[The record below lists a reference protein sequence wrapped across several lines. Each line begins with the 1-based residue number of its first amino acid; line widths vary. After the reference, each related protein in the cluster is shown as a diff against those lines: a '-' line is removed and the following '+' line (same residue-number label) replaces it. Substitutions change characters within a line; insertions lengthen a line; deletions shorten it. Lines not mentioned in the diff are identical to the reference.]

1 MPSPPASAKRSY
13 ESPRRRA
20 SAADTRLAVI
30 AAATRLFTERGWAT
44 SVRDIAREAGVAVE
58 TVYGVVGSKRELL
71 KVAMDVAIV
80 GDDEPISLAE
90 RHEFA
95 ALGEGDRPTRL
106 ASAAAMMA
114 DQYSRVAALHHA
126 LEQGAETDE
135 EHAYEQQLTT
145 FAEGLALALGRRP
158 DPELVDGLQAIGSP
172 ATYLHLIRMAGWT
185 QEQYQHWLGQ
195 TMLRLVAHIPEESAR
210 PRKRSTSTPSPPTP
224 G

>member
-1 MPSPPASAKRSY
+1 MPSSPASAKRSY

-58 TVYGVVGSKRELL
+58 TVYSVVGSKRELL

-135 EHAYEQQLTT
+135 ELAVLKRHAHEQQLTT
-145 FAEGLALALGRRP
+145 FAEGLTLALGRRP

-185 QEQYQHWLGQ
+185 QEQYQQWLGQ
-195 TMLRLVAHIPEESAR
+195 TMLRLVAHIPEESA
-210 PRKRSTSTPSPPTP
+210 
-224 G
+224 

>member
-1 MPSPPASAKRSY
+1 MPSSPASAKRSY

-30 AAATRLFTERGWAT
+30 AAATRLFTVRGWAT

-58 TVYGVVGSKRELL
+58 TVYSVVGSKRELL

-95 ALGEGDRPTRL
+95 ALGEGDRRTRL
-106 ASAAAMMA
+106 AYAAAMMT

-135 EHAYEQQLTT
+135 ELAVLKRHAHEQQVTT
-145 FAEGLALALGRRP
+145 FAEGLTLALGQRP

-172 ATYLHLIRMAGWT
+172 ATYLHLTRMAGWT
-185 QEQYQHWLGQ
+185 QEQYQQWLGQ
-195 TMLRLVAHIPEESAR
+195 TMLRLVAHIPEESA
-210 PRKRSTSTPSPPTP
+210 
-224 G
+224 

>member
-1 MPSPPASAKRSY
+1 VSAKRSY

-58 TVYGVVGSKRELL
+58 TVYSVVGSKRELL

-80 GDDEPISLAE
+80 GDDEPVALAD

-95 ALGEGDRPTRL
+95 SLAQGDRPTRL
-106 ASAAAMMA
+106 AYAAAMMA

-126 LEQGAETDE
+126 LEQGSETDE
-135 EHAYEQQLTT
+135 ELAELRRHAHEQQITT
-145 FAEGLALALGRRP
+145 FAEGLTLALGRRP
-158 DPELVDGLQAIGSP
+158 DPELVDGLQAISSP

-185 QEQYQHWLGQ
+185 QEQYQLWLGQ
-195 TMLRLVAHIPEESAR
+195 TLLRLVAHIPEESA
-210 PRKRSTSTPSPPTP
+210 
-224 G
+224 

>member
-1 MPSPPASAKRSY
+1 MPSSPVSAKRSY
-13 ESPRRRA
+13 KSPRRRA

-58 TVYGVVGSKRELL
+58 TVYSVVGSKRELL

-80 GDDEPISLAE
+80 GDDEPVALAD

-95 ALGEGDRPTRL
+95 SLAQGDRPTRL
-106 ASAAAMMA
+106 AYAAAMMA

-126 LEQGAETDE
+126 LEQGSETDE
-135 EHAYEQQLTT
+135 ELAELRRHAHEQQITT
-145 FAEGLALALGRRP
+145 FAEGLTLALGRRP
-158 DPELVDGLQAIGSP
+158 DPELVDGLQAISSP

-185 QEQYQHWLGQ
+185 QEQYQLWLGQ
-195 TMLRLVAHIPEESAR
+195 TLLRLVAHIPEESA
-210 PRKRSTSTPSPPTP
+210 
-224 G
+224 

>member
-1 MPSPPASAKRSY
+1 MSSPQASAKRSY

-58 TVYGVVGSKRELL
+58 TVYSVVGSKRELL

-80 GDDEPISLAE
+80 GDDEPVSLAE

-95 ALGEGDRPTRL
+95 ALAEGDRETRL
-106 ASAAAMMA
+106 GRAAAMIA

-126 LEQGAETDE
+126 LDQGAEADAE
-135 EHAYEQQLTT
+135 LAELKRLAHEQQLTT
-145 FAEGLALALGRRP
+145 FGDGLALALGRRP
-158 DPELVDGLQAIGSP
+158 DPELVDGLQAISSP

-185 QEQYQHWLGQ
+185 QRQYQQWLGQ
-195 TMLRLVAHIPEESAR
+195 TLLRLVAHVPEESA
-210 PRKRSTSTPSPPTP
+210 
-224 G
+224 

>member
-1 MPSPPASAKRSY
+1 MPSSRVSAKRSY

-58 TVYGVVGSKRELL
+58 TVYSVVGSKRELL

-80 GDDEPISLAE
+80 GDDEPVALAD

-95 ALGEGDRPTRL
+95 SLAQGDRPTRL
-106 ASAAAMMA
+106 AYAAAMMA

-126 LEQGAETDE
+126 LEQGSETDE
-135 EHAYEQQLTT
+135 ELAGLRRHAHEQQITT
-145 FAEGLALALGRRP
+145 FAEGLTLALGRRP
-158 DPELVDGLQAIGSP
+158 DPELVDGLQAIASP

-185 QEQYQHWLGQ
+185 QEQYQQWLGQ
-195 TMLRLVAHIPEESAR
+195 TLLRLVAHIPEESA
-210 PRKRSTSTPSPPTP
+210 
-224 G
+224 

>member
-1 MPSPPASAKRSY
+1 MPSSPASAKRSY

-58 TVYGVVGSKRELL
+58 TVYSVVGSKRELL

-95 ALGEGDRPTRL
+95 ALGEGDRRTRL

-135 EHAYEQQLTT
+135 ELAELKRHAHEQQLTT
-145 FAEGLALALGRRP
+145 FAEGLTLALGRRP

-185 QEQYQHWLGQ
+185 QEQYQQWLGQ
-195 TMLRLVAHIPEESAR
+195 TLLRLVAHIPEESA
-210 PRKRSTSTPSPPTP
+210 
-224 G
+224 

>member
-58 TVYGVVGSKRELL
+58 TVYSVVGSKRELL

-95 ALGEGDRPTRL
+95 VLGEGDRSTRL

-135 EHAYEQQLTT
+135 ELAGLKRHAHEQQLTT
-145 FAEGLALALGRRP
+145 FAEGLTLARGRRP

-195 TMLRLVAHIPEESAR
+195 TMLRLVAHIPEESA
-210 PRKRSTSTPSPPTP
+210 
-224 G
+224 

>member
-1 MPSPPASAKRSY
+1 MPSSPASAKRSY

-58 TVYGVVGSKRELL
+58 TVYSVVGSKRELL

-95 ALGEGDRPTRL
+95 ALGQGDRSTRL

-135 EHAYEQQLTT
+135 ELAVLKRHAHEQQLTT
-145 FAEGLALALGRRP
+145 FAEGLTLALGRRP

-185 QEQYQHWLGQ
+185 QEQYQQWLGQ
-195 TMLRLVAHIPEESAR
+195 TMLRLVAHIPEESA
-210 PRKRSTSTPSPPTP
+210 
-224 G
+224 